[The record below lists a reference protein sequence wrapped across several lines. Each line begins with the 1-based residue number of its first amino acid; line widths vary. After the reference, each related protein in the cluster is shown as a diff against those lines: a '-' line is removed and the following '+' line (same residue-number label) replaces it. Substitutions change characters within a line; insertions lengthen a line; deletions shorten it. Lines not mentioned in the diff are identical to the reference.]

1 VTRKSSSSKELRRGV
16 AVTLYR
22 VRFDSQAATVELQT
36 ASAVRARS
44 RYRLVRPRDELPIE
58 EPAVLNGPT
67 AGGAMLARARCR
79 AGCPAPLPT
88 LVLVA
93 SPSKHRAGFTRA
105 ELARLGVRLTAA
117 DAAAD
122 AVERVGLALR
132 IAEETAARLRTCQV
146 KLKALRRD
154 EAGAAEAL
162 ARHAGFHVLDGERRR
177 S

>member
-1 VTRKSSSSKELRRGV
+1 VTRKSSSGKELRRGV

-22 VRFDSQAATVELQT
+22 VRFDSEAATVELQT

-44 RYRLVRPRDELPIE
+44 RYRLVSPTPG
-58 EPAVLNGPT
+58 AVD
-67 AGGAMLARARCR
+67 AS
-79 AGCPAPLPT
+79 T

-93 SPSKHRAGFTRA
+93 SPAKHRAGFTRA
-105 ELARLGVRLTAA
+105 ELARVGVRLTAA

-132 IAEETAARLRTCQV
+132 ITEETAARLRTCQV